1 MHNEPESGFKGAT
14 GMAITVNEASAVLR
28 EAVRDGIRRRTTL
41 YLVQGGLLALAGVL
55 ALIFPVLFGTGVL
68 VLIGWLLV
76 LSGIVQAI
84 GLIGA
89 TKVPY
94 FWLQL
99 VSVALGLVVGFL
111 LITRP
116 EAGLLAV
123 ALLLVV
129 YLMVEGVG
137 RVVFALMIRPMAD
150 WLWVLGSG
158 VVGIIV
164 AMILAANLGTASHW
178 LLGTLVGVY
187 LIAAGAGIGYLA
199 WNLRRALK

>member
-1 MHNEPESGFKGAT
+1 
-14 GMAITVNEASAVLR
+14 MAITVNEASAVLR
-28 EAVRDGIRRRTTL
+28 EAVRDSIRRRSLL
-41 YLVQGGLLALAGVL
+41 YLIQGGLLALAGVL
-55 ALIFPVLFGTGVL
+55 ALIFPLIFGTGVL

-76 LSGIVQAI
+76 LSGLIQAV

-99 VSVALGLVVGFL
+99 VSVALGIVVGFL
-111 LITRP
+111 LISRP

-123 ALLLVV
+123 GLLLVV
-129 YLMVEGVG
+129 YFMIEGVA
-137 RVVFALMIRPMAD
+137 RLVFALMIRPMND
-150 WLWVLGSG
+150 WLYLLGSG

-164 AMILAANLGTASHW
+164 AMILATNLGTAAQF

-187 LIAAGAGIGYLA
+187 LIANGGSLGYLA
-199 WNLRRALK
+199 WNLRRAID